1 MLTSGTALQ
10 NRYRIHRKIGGGG
23 MGTVYLAED
32 TRLAGR
38 RCAIKEMSPAAL
50 VPQDRSWATSAFR
63 QEAQMLANLDH
74 PGLTAVTDFFFE
86 LGNWYLVMDFVVG
99 ETLGDR
105 LDRLPDRRLPLREAL
120 DITRQLCTVLEFL
133 HGQKPPVVFRDLKPG
148 NVMLTPEG
156 EIKLIDFGIARFFK
170 PGRSRDTVNL
180 GTPGYA
186 APEQYGGKGQTDPRS
201 DIYSLGVLL
210 HEMLT
215 GYDPQATPFN
225 LPRPRSLAPA
235 IPLPLEQVIL
245 RATQSDPDA
254 RFQNVDQFRRALPRS
269 RVRDVFKGW
278 VLWVVI
284 GASVLA
290 VAVAL
295 VLGLWLGQM
304 VASGTPSP
312 TSAPTAVMPTGTP
325 RPTVAPTAVPTAVPT
340 PVPTPTPQLDTIT
353 VQAGETLY
361 QVCQRY
367 CAGKWPSDSVEVDP
381 ELKTYAEKVAR
392 TNGIDWDIPVVN
404 PGQVLQMPP
413 CP

>member
-1 MLTSGTALQ
+1 MLTPGTTLQ
-10 NRYRIHRKIGGGG
+10 NRYRIQRQIGGGG
-23 MGTVYLAED
+23 MGVVYLAED

-50 VPQDRSWATSAFR
+50 APQDRSWATNAFR

-156 EIKLIDFGIARFFK
+156 KIKLIDFGIARFFK

-235 IPLPLEQVIL
+235 IPLVIEQVIL
-245 RATQSDPDA
+245 RAMQSDPDA
-254 RFQNVDQFRRALPRS
+254 RYQSVDQFRRALPRS
-269 RVRDVFKGW
+269 RVVDAFKGW
-278 VLWVVI
+278 VLWMVI
-284 GASVLA
+284 GVSVLA
-290 VAVAL
+290 VVVAL
-295 VLGLWLGQM
+295 ILGLLLGQM

-312 TSAPTAVMPTGTP
+312 TPV
-325 RPTVAPTAVPTAVPT
+325 PTVAGPTRT
-340 PVPTPTPQLDTIT
+340 P
-353 VQAGETLY
+353 
-361 QVCQRY
+361 R
-367 CAGKWPSDSVEVDP
+367 
-381 ELKTYAEKVAR
+381 
-392 TNGIDWDIPVVN
+392 
-404 PGQVLQMPP
+404 
-413 CP
+413 